1 MGDGVREFDCR
12 RCSRSVR
19 VCRPCDRGQVYC
31 AAGCARSSRHGCLR
45 AARRRYQQSR
55 RGAHLHA
62 ARQRRYRARCAL
74 RRRTNAK
81 IVTDHTSAAA
91 RTVGTVVVG
100 EMTAVRERDDDP
112 NCASGASLRCDF
124 CGRVPDPDAEVGSG
138 GAGAAPT
145 DATVRATAQASA
157 ARGRS
162 LLVSAAEIGQQLPV
176 VVIEEAPSFIL
187 IDGYKRVRALK
198 RLARDTVR
206 ATCWQ
211 VAEAEALLLE
221 RGLRRGSEDALDQ
234 AWLLAELQERCQ
246 WSLEELARR
255 FEHSKSW
262 VSGRLALLQA
272 LPVSIQEQ
280 IRAGTL
286 SAHAAMKYLVPL
298 ARVNAA
304 AAQALATALTPLKP
318 TSRQVGALYAGWQA
332 GTERT
337 RELIVRS
344 PQVYLQAQATRE
356 TAPPSAT
363 QRFLQDL
370 GALGGIARRAHR
382 ILEGRLL
389 AQLRESELTE
399 VTAAFAR
406 ANGEVQRLVQ
416 RFEVEIRPC

>member
-1 MGDGVREFDCR
+1 MDLELHQLTLRYERLRKRSPREE
-12 RCSRSVR
+12 
-19 VCRPCDRGQVYC
+19 
-31 AAGCARSSRHGCLR
+31 
-45 AARRRYQQSR
+45 
-55 RGAHLHA
+55 
-62 ARQRRYRARCAL
+62 
-74 RRRTNAK
+74 RT
-81 IVTDHTSAAA
+81 
-91 RTVGTVVVG
+91 
-100 EMTAVRERDDDP
+100 
-112 NCASGASLRCDF
+112 
-124 CGRVPDPDAEVGSG
+124 
-138 GAGAAPT
+138 
-145 DATVRATAQASA
+145 
-157 ARGRS
+157 
-162 LLVSAAEIGQQLPV
+162 LLVSLSEIGQQLPV
-176 VVIEEAPSFIL
+176 VVIQEAPGFIL
-187 IDGYKRVRALK
+187 IDGYKRIRALK

-211 VAEAEALLLE
+211 LAEAEALLLE

-234 AWLLAELQERCQ
+234 AWLLAQLQERCQ

-272 LPVSIQEQ
+272 LPESIQEQ
-280 IRAGTL
+280 IRAGAL

-304 AAQALATALTPLKP
+304 AAQALASAMMPLKP

-337 RELIVRS
+337 RELIVHS
-344 PQVYLQAQATRE
+344 PQIYLQAQATRE

-389 AQLRESELTE
+389 GQLRESELKE
-399 VTAAFAR
+399 VTEAFAR
-406 ANGEVQRLVQ
+406 ANAEVQRLVQ
-416 RFEVEIRPC
+416 RFAVETGAC

>member
-1 MGDGVREFDCR
+1 MQLELHQLTLRYERLRKRQLREE
-12 RCSRSVR
+12 
-19 VCRPCDRGQVYC
+19 RG
-31 AAGCARSSRHGCLR
+31 
-45 AARRRYQQSR
+45 
-55 RGAHLHA
+55 
-62 ARQRRYRARCAL
+62 
-74 RRRTNAK
+74 
-81 IVTDHTSAAA
+81 
-91 RTVGTVVVG
+91 
-100 EMTAVRERDDDP
+100 
-112 NCASGASLRCDF
+112 
-124 CGRVPDPDAEVGSG
+124 
-138 GAGAAPT
+138 
-145 DATVRATAQASA
+145 
-157 ARGRS
+157 
-162 LLVSAAEIGQQLPV
+162 LLVSLSEIGQQLPV
-176 VVIEEAPSFIL
+176 VVIEEPPTHFIL

-221 RGLRRGSEDALDQ
+221 RGLRRGSDDALDQ

-272 LPVSIQEQ
+272 LPASIQDQ

-298 ARVNAA
+298 ARVNAV
-304 AAQALATALTPLKP
+304 AAQALAAAMSPLKP
-318 TSRQVGALYAGWQA
+318 TSRQVGALYAGWQT

-337 RELIVRS
+337 RELIVQS
-344 PQVYLQAQATRE
+344 PQIYLQAQATRE

-382 ILEGRLL
+382 SLEGRLL

>member
-1 MGDGVREFDCR
+1 VQLELHQLTLRYERLRKRQPREE
-12 RCSRSVR
+12 
-19 VCRPCDRGQVYC
+19 RG
-31 AAGCARSSRHGCLR
+31 
-45 AARRRYQQSR
+45 
-55 RGAHLHA
+55 
-62 ARQRRYRARCAL
+62 
-74 RRRTNAK
+74 
-81 IVTDHTSAAA
+81 
-91 RTVGTVVVG
+91 
-100 EMTAVRERDDDP
+100 
-112 NCASGASLRCDF
+112 
-124 CGRVPDPDAEVGSG
+124 
-138 GAGAAPT
+138 
-145 DATVRATAQASA
+145 
-157 ARGRS
+157 
-162 LLVSAAEIGQQLPV
+162 LLVSLSEIGQQLPV
-176 VVIEEAPSFIL
+176 VVIEEPPTHFIL

-211 VAEAEALLLE
+211 VAESEALLLE

-272 LPVSIQEQ
+272 LPASIQDQ
-280 IRAGTL
+280 IRTGTV

-304 AAQALATALTPLKP
+304 AAQALATAMSPLKP
-318 TSRQVGALYAGWQA
+318 TSRQVGTLYAGWQT

-337 RELIVRS
+337 RELIVQS
-344 PQVYLQAQATRE
+344 PQIYLQAQATRA

-382 ILEGRLL
+382 SLEGRLL

-416 RFEVEIRPC
+416 RFEMETRPC

>member
-1 MGDGVREFDCR
+1 MDLELHQLTLRYERLRKRRPREE
-12 RCSRSVR
+12 
-19 VCRPCDRGQVYC
+19 
-31 AAGCARSSRHGCLR
+31 R
-45 AARRRYQQSR
+45 A
-55 RGAHLHA
+55 
-62 ARQRRYRARCAL
+62 
-74 RRRTNAK
+74 
-81 IVTDHTSAAA
+81 
-91 RTVGTVVVG
+91 
-100 EMTAVRERDDDP
+100 
-112 NCASGASLRCDF
+112 
-124 CGRVPDPDAEVGSG
+124 
-138 GAGAAPT
+138 
-145 DATVRATAQASA
+145 
-157 ARGRS
+157 
-162 LLVSAAEIGQQLPV
+162 LLVSLTEIGQQLPV
-176 VVIEEAPSFIL
+176 VVIQEAASFVL

-272 LPVSIQEQ
+272 LPISIQEQ
-280 IRAGTL
+280 IRAGII

-304 AAQALATALTPLKP
+304 AAQALATAMTPLKP
-318 TSRQVGALYAGWQA
+318 TSRQVGALYAGWQS

-337 RELIVRS
+337 RELIVQS

-389 AQLRESELTE
+389 AQLGESELIE
-399 VTAAFAR
+399 VTDAFAR
-406 ANGEVQRLVQ
+406 ANADLQRLIQ
-416 RFEVEIRPC
+416 RFEREARPC

>member
-1 MGDGVREFDCR
+1 MELELHQLTLRFERLRKRRPRE
-12 RCSRSVR
+12 
-19 VCRPCDRGQVYC
+19 
-31 AAGCARSSRHGCLR
+31 
-45 AARRRYQQSR
+45 
-55 RGAHLHA
+55 
-62 ARQRRYRARCAL
+62 
-74 RRRTNAK
+74 
-81 IVTDHTSAAA
+81 
-91 RTVGTVVVG
+91 
-100 EMTAVRERDDDP
+100 E
-112 NCASGASLRCDF
+112 
-124 CGRVPDPDAEVGSG
+124 
-138 GAGAAPT
+138 
-145 DATVRATAQASA
+145 
-157 ARGRS
+157 RS
-162 LLVSAAEIGQQLPV
+162 LLVSLTEIGQQLPV
-176 VVIEEAPSFIL
+176 VVIQEAPSFIL

-280 IRAGTL
+280 IRAGSI

-304 AAQALATALTPLKP
+304 AAQALATSMTPLKP

-337 RELIVRS
+337 RELIVQS
-344 PQVYLQAQATRE
+344 PQIYLQAQATQA
-356 TAPPSAT
+356 TASPSAT

-370 GALGGIARRAHR
+370 GALAGIARRAHR

-389 AQLRESELTE
+389 AQLRESELLE
-399 VTAAFAR
+399 VTNAFAR
-406 ANGEVQRLVQ
+406 ANADLQRLIQ
-416 RFEVEIRPC
+416 RFELEVRPC

>member
-1 MGDGVREFDCR
+1 VDLELHQLTLRYERLRKRRPREE
-12 RCSRSVR
+12 
-19 VCRPCDRGQVYC
+19 
-31 AAGCARSSRHGCLR
+31 R
-45 AARRRYQQSR
+45 A
-55 RGAHLHA
+55 
-62 ARQRRYRARCAL
+62 
-74 RRRTNAK
+74 
-81 IVTDHTSAAA
+81 
-91 RTVGTVVVG
+91 
-100 EMTAVRERDDDP
+100 
-112 NCASGASLRCDF
+112 
-124 CGRVPDPDAEVGSG
+124 
-138 GAGAAPT
+138 
-145 DATVRATAQASA
+145 
-157 ARGRS
+157 
-162 LLVSAAEIGQQLPV
+162 LLVSLTEIGQQLPV
-176 VVIEEAPSFIL
+176 VVIQEAASFVL

-211 VAEAEALLLE
+211 VAAAEALLLE

-272 LPVSIQEQ
+272 LPISIQEQ
-280 IRAGTL
+280 IRAGII

-304 AAQALATALTPLKP
+304 AAQALATAMTPLKP
-318 TSRQVGALYAGWQA
+318 TSRQVGALYAGWQS

-337 RELIVRS
+337 RELIVQS

-389 AQLRESELTE
+389 AQLGESELIE
-399 VTAAFAR
+399 VIDAFAR
-406 ANGEVQRLVQ
+406 ANADLQRLIQ
-416 RFEVEIRPC
+416 RFEREARPC

>member
-1 MGDGVREFDCR
+1 MELELHQLTLRFERLRKRHPRE
-12 RCSRSVR
+12 
-19 VCRPCDRGQVYC
+19 
-31 AAGCARSSRHGCLR
+31 
-45 AARRRYQQSR
+45 
-55 RGAHLHA
+55 
-62 ARQRRYRARCAL
+62 
-74 RRRTNAK
+74 
-81 IVTDHTSAAA
+81 
-91 RTVGTVVVG
+91 
-100 EMTAVRERDDDP
+100 E
-112 NCASGASLRCDF
+112 
-124 CGRVPDPDAEVGSG
+124 
-138 GAGAAPT
+138 
-145 DATVRATAQASA
+145 
-157 ARGRS
+157 RS
-162 LLVSAAEIGQQLPV
+162 LLVSLTEIGQQLPV
-176 VVIEEAPSFIL
+176 VVIQEAPSFVL

-272 LPVSIQEQ
+272 LPASIQEQ
-280 IRAGTL
+280 IRAGII

-304 AAQALATALTPLKP
+304 AAQALATAMTPLKP

-337 RELIVRS
+337 RELIVQS
-344 PQVYLQAQATRE
+344 PQIYLQAQATQA
-356 TAPPSAT
+356 TASPSAT

-370 GALGGIARRAHR
+370 GALAGIARRAHR

-389 AQLRESELTE
+389 AQLRESELLE
-399 VTAAFAR
+399 VTNAFAR
-406 ANGEVQRLVQ
+406 ANADLQRLIQ
-416 RFEVEIRPC
+416 RFELEVRPC

>member
-1 MGDGVREFDCR
+1 MELELHQLNLRFERLRKRQPRE
-12 RCSRSVR
+12 
-19 VCRPCDRGQVYC
+19 
-31 AAGCARSSRHGCLR
+31 
-45 AARRRYQQSR
+45 
-55 RGAHLHA
+55 
-62 ARQRRYRARCAL
+62 
-74 RRRTNAK
+74 
-81 IVTDHTSAAA
+81 
-91 RTVGTVVVG
+91 
-100 EMTAVRERDDDP
+100 E
-112 NCASGASLRCDF
+112 
-124 CGRVPDPDAEVGSG
+124 
-138 GAGAAPT
+138 
-145 DATVRATAQASA
+145 
-157 ARGRS
+157 RS
-162 LLVSAAEIGQQLPV
+162 LLVSLSEIGQQLPV
-176 VVIEEAPSFIL
+176 VVIQEAPSFIL

-280 IRAGTL
+280 IRAGSI

-304 AAQALATALTPLKP
+304 AAQALATAMTPLKP

-337 RELIVRS
+337 RELIVQS
-344 PQVYLQAQATRE
+344 PQIYLQAQATQA

-382 ILEGRLL
+382 ALEGRLL
-389 AQLRESELTE
+389 AQLRESEHLE
-399 VTAAFAR
+399 VTNAFAR
-406 ANGEVQRLVQ
+406 ANADLQRQVHRVELEV
-416 RFEVEIRPC
+416 RPC

>member
-1 MGDGVREFDCR
+1 
-12 RCSRSVR
+12 
-19 VCRPCDRGQVYC
+19 
-31 AAGCARSSRHGCLR
+31 
-45 AARRRYQQSR
+45 
-55 RGAHLHA
+55 
-62 ARQRRYRARCAL
+62 
-74 RRRTNAK
+74 
-81 IVTDHTSAAA
+81 
-91 RTVGTVVVG
+91 
-100 EMTAVRERDDDP
+100 
-112 NCASGASLRCDF
+112 
-124 CGRVPDPDAEVGSG
+124 
-138 GAGAAPT
+138 
-145 DATVRATAQASA
+145 
-157 ARGRS
+157 
-162 LLVSAAEIGQQLPV
+162 
-176 VVIEEAPSFIL
+176 VVIQEPPTHFIL

-272 LPVSIQEQ
+272 LPASIQEQ

-304 AAQALATALTPLKP
+304 AAQALATAMTPLKP

-337 RELIVRS
+337 RELIVQS
-344 PQVYLQAQATRE
+344 PQIYLQAQATRE

-382 ILEGRLL
+382 SLEGRLL
-389 AQLRESELTE
+389 AQLRENELKE
-399 VTAAFAR
+399 VTEAFAR
-406 ANGEVQRLVQ
+406 ANGEMQRLVQ

>member
-1 MGDGVREFDCR
+1 VQLELHQLTLRYERLRKRQPREE
-12 RCSRSVR
+12 
-19 VCRPCDRGQVYC
+19 RG
-31 AAGCARSSRHGCLR
+31 
-45 AARRRYQQSR
+45 
-55 RGAHLHA
+55 
-62 ARQRRYRARCAL
+62 
-74 RRRTNAK
+74 
-81 IVTDHTSAAA
+81 
-91 RTVGTVVVG
+91 
-100 EMTAVRERDDDP
+100 
-112 NCASGASLRCDF
+112 
-124 CGRVPDPDAEVGSG
+124 
-138 GAGAAPT
+138 
-145 DATVRATAQASA
+145 
-157 ARGRS
+157 
-162 LLVSAAEIGQQLPV
+162 LLVSLSEIGQQLPV
-176 VVIEEAPSFIL
+176 VVIEEPPTHFIL

-211 VAEAEALLLE
+211 VAESEALLLE

-272 LPVSIQEQ
+272 LPASIQDQ
-280 IRAGTL
+280 IRAGTV

-304 AAQALATALTPLKP
+304 AAQALATAMSPLKP
-318 TSRQVGALYAGWQA
+318 TSRQVGALYAGWQT

-337 RELIVRS
+337 RELIVQS
-344 PQVYLQAQATRE
+344 PQIYLQAQATRA

-382 ILEGRLL
+382 SLEGRLL

-399 VTAAFAR
+399 VTAAGGGGK
-406 ANGEVQRLVQ
+406 GEGGRVG
-416 RFEVEIRPC
+416 